1 MTDTS
6 AADRL
11 QRYVE
16 EFRANA
22 GRLGGNFEGVPV
34 LLLHDLDAVTGDE
47 RVTPLTCQPLKR
59 AWAIFASSGGS
70 PTDPAWYRNLLAY
83 PDVTIEFGA
92 DNIEVIARVAE
103 GAERDA
109 IWTRQKQLMPAF
121 GGYEQTAGRTIPVVI
136 LEPR

>member
-34 LLLHDLDAVTGDE
+34 VLPYDLDAVTGDE

-121 GGYEQTAGRTIPVVI
+121 AGYEQTAGRTIPVVI